1 MASDGRAERRR
12 RHDGLGGGSTPPH
25 APKLRRADIPCNN
38 FMTNIEKAVAF
49 YAKDDI
55 DASGR
60 DGKVYVH
67 VSNCMI
73 EVSESEVDYRAEL
86 YDELYGEQV

>member
-1 MASDGRAERRR
+1 MASDGRVAPKR

-25 APKLRRADIPCNN
+25 ASKLRRADIPCNN

-49 YAKDDI
+49 YANDDI
-55 DASGR
+55 DASAR

-67 VSNCMI
+67 VSNCII

-86 YDELYGEQV
+86 YDELYGAKV